1 MRRIEVGL
9 LRHYA
14 EHIMRLS
21 RLNDPERD
29 QPVPMWMPYPTQTG
43 RQDFGI
49 VSPPADA
56 MQLTLRNH
64 ADSAPISHPW
74 RTVCARATTTG
85 CSRRRP
91 ACSYRPPGTPSSGQ
105 ATQGRGA
112 PICPRR
118 SSAARSTRRSSRHPT
133 SSCQA
138 TFAVANFGTERGG
151 HVRDVTEQPMGTLTG
166 GGQYGITQQSVLRV
180 PREAVI
186 ASYYGGSTVTS
197 DASRY
202 PFRTQTSVDR
212 HALIEPPLNTGRPRL
227 NTVERLPYPIEDAE
241 FRMVTPEECARV
253 MGIHQRLVP
262 LPGGGY
268 QVIPYKLS
276 GSKRDR
282 VRLAGNSLTPGVEA
296 EILDRAL
303 VAQGV

>member
-43 RQDFGI
+43 RQEFGI
-49 VSPPADA
+49 VSPPAHA

-64 ADSAPISHPW
+64 LDSDPISAPW
-74 RTVCARATTTG
+74 RTVCGSGNHLGLVT
-85 CSRRRP
+85 
-91 ACSYRPPGTPSSGQ
+91 RPPGVLVQAAGHTFERPGYARAWSADLPSPVISGTLDK
-105 ATQGRGA
+105 AIVSPPDEFLAGEA
-112 PICPRR
+112 
-118 SSAARSTRRSSRHPT
+118 
-133 SSCQA
+133 
-138 TFAVANFGTERGG
+138 FAVANFGTERGG
-151 HVRDVTEQPMGTLTG
+151 HVRDATEQPMGTLTG

-197 DASRY
+197 DAARS

-212 HALIEPPLNTGRPRL
+212 HALIEPP
-227 NTVERLPYPIEDAE
+227 D
-241 FRMVTPEECARV
+241 
-253 MGIHQRLVP
+253 
-262 LPGGGY
+262 
-268 QVIPYKLS
+268 
-276 GSKRDR
+276 
-282 VRLAGNSLTPGVEA
+282 
-296 EILDRAL
+296 
-303 VAQGV
+303 